1 MKNFKYLTA
10 AIVLAVGTSSAFAAS
25 HAGAPMAKDDM
36 KKEMPTAATKDMADG
51 EIRKVDMEN
60 KKITIKH
67 GEIKNLDMPGMTM
80 VFQVKDPAM
89 LDKVKAGDKVRFK
102 AEKTGGA
109 IVVTD
114 IEAAK

>member
-1 MKNFKYLTA
+1 MNNVKTLLIIATLAAGAAHAQTVMKPA
-10 AIVLAVGTSSAFAAS
+10 D
-25 HAGAPMAKDDM
+25 APMAMNNQKTMVAAPGDM
-36 KKEMPTAATKDMADG
+36 TEA
-51 EIRKVDMEN
+51 EVRKVDVEN
-60 KKITIKH
+60 KKITLKH

-102 AEKTGGA
+102 AEKSNGA

-114 IEAAK
+114 MQPAK

>member
-1 MKNFKYLTA
+1 MKNFKSML
-10 AIVLAVGTSSAFAAS
+10 AISAVLLATTSAFAAS
-25 HAGAPMAKDDM
+25 HAGAPMAKGEM
-36 KKEMPTAATKDMADG
+36 KKEMPMAMSKDMADG

-89 LDKVKAGDKVRFK
+89 LDKFKTGDKVRFT
-102 AEKTGGA
+102 AEKAGGA
-109 IVVTD
+109 IVVTE
-114 IEAAK
+114 IQSAK